1 VTRTL
6 SAVAVAALATAAGC
20 GGSPIAPAPT
30 QLSIQCPPSFQV
42 RSLDGTGADVTY
54 TPQMSGGL
62 EPSVVCA
69 PPSGTKLP
77 LGDWNITCT
86 ASDSAGQAATC
97 SFAVR
102 VVEPRRLQYTRFL
115 AFGDS
120 ITQGVV
126 SPAPT
131 ILRRL
136 DGPHTYPSLLQGL
149 LAARYT
155 AQEIVV
161 LNRGVGG
168 ERLAMG
174 KQRLPDVL
182 DNDKPEVLLLLEG
195 INNLRNVDTEVL
207 TADMR
212 SMIRTAQRR
221 GAVVLVAEL
230 LPISDAREAGS
241 RRGTQAAIRA
251 FNEEIRRLSLEHGLG
266 EAVDLYTPFVENPSL
281 LGMDGLHPTE
291 AGYVRIA
298 EIFFA
303 AIRERWE
310 IAAPT
315 APFSA
320 APAASLVG
328 R

>member
-6 SAVAVAALATAAGC
+6 PAVAVAALATVAGC
-20 GGSPIAPAPT
+20 GGSPTAPAPPA
-30 QLSIQCPPSFQV
+30 QLSIQCPASFQI
-42 RSLDGTGADVTY
+42 RSPDGMGADITY

-69 PPSGTKLP
+69 PPSGTTLP
-77 LGDWNITCT
+77 LGEWNITCT
-86 ASDSAGQAATC
+86 ASDSAGQSATC

-126 SPAPT
+126 SPAPA

-155 AQEIVV
+155 AQSVEV
-161 LNRGVGG
+161 LNRGIAG
-168 ERLAMG
+168 ERLARG
-174 KQRLPDVL
+174 RDRLPGVL
-182 DNDKPEVLLLLEG
+182 DDDQPEVLLLLEG
-195 INNLRNVDTEVL
+195 INNLRNVDTAVL

-221 GAVVLVAEL
+221 GAVVLVAQL
-230 LPISDAREAGS
+230 LPISDAREATRSGQ
-241 RRGTQAAIRA
+241 GTQAGIRA
-251 FNEEIRRLSLEHGLG
+251 FNEQIRRLSNELGLG

-303 AIRERWE
+303 AIAERWE
-310 IAAPT
+310 IAPAPL
-315 APFSA
+315 SA
-320 APAASLVG
+320 APASTLPG